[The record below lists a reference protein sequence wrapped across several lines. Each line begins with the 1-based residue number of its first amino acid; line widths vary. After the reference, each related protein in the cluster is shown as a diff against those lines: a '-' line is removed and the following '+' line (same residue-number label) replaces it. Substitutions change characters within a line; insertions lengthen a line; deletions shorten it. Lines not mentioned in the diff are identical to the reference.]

1 MRNAGRLWIAFL
13 LLVVIVNPA
22 MAQQP
27 TANWEIGSLAPPFD
41 LLELDGKPVTLE
53 SFRGKAVLLNFWAFW
68 CDTWEKEMPQLRELA
83 ARQDDLGFR
92 LVAIS
97 VDGTRLREFANRSQ
111 GNIPFPVLLDVGG
124 SVTAAYQIGHV
135 PTVLLLDGEGKV
147 RYSSIAWP
155 GNQVILNH
163 LRKLSAAGQEP
174 VVKRTT
180 ERQKQPEQS
189 ARKKP
194 RRHRNRRG

>member
-1 MRNAGRLWIAFL
+1 MAGR
-13 LLVVIVNPA
+13 
-22 MAQQP
+22 
-27 TANWEIGSLAPPFD
+27 GGHRD
-41 LLELDGKPVTLE
+41 
-53 SFRGKAVLLNFWAFW
+53 
-68 CDTWEKEMPQLRELA
+68 
-83 ARQDDLGFR
+83 ARQR
-92 LVAIS
+92 
-97 VDGTRLREFANRSQ
+97 VDGTRLREFVNRSP
-111 GNIPFPVLLDVGG
+111 GDIPFPVLLDIGG

-163 LRKLSAAGQEP
+163 LRKLAAARPESLPNKSAFT
-174 VVKRTT
+174 K
-180 ERQKQPEQS
+180 QKEPEQS